1 MNDQTNNLI
10 ADIQRMFELSLA
22 LGNSLD
28 PKKVCDDFSSSLL
41 RLVNLNF
48 IGIWVKPFAPSEDS
62 EIRELYFA
70 YPSSRTKETKLTATH
85 PALYVPEGE
94 DFVSYKLDE
103 SENTQCIIETL
114 ESGQCAV
121 FRLGTLGFV
130 RLLKG
135 SAEFS
140 KKELRQLRPI
150 INKLSISLEG
160 AISHQLLQKQQA
172 FLQSLVHSIPDLIWL
187 KDVEGH
193 YLACNNK
200 FEDFFGA
207 KEQDIV
213 NKTDFDF
220 VDEELAKFFRENDK
234 KAIEADGPR
243 TNQEWITFANDNR
256 EALLETIKT
265 PLKDKEGE
273 VIGVLGVGH
282 DITALHQAQQQLKL
296 SASVFEHATEGIMIT
311 DASGVIIDVNNAF
324 TKLTGFTKEEAV
336 GNKPNILK
344 SGYHSDAFFAAL
356 WESINSEG
364 LWRGE
369 VRNRNKAGEI
379 FTELLNVAA
388 VKNDQNEITHFVSI
402 FSDITQLKEH
412 QYELE
417 HMAHYD
423 SLTQLPNRVLLS
435 DRLQTAIS
443 ECVHAEHLLGVA
455 YLDLDDFKPI
465 NDRYGHDVG
474 DLLLIDVSKRL
485 LDTLGEE
492 CEVAR
497 LGGDEFVILLP
508 KLEHITQCEV
518 VLSNTITEL
527 SKPFIINGH
536 LLSLSASIGATLFP
550 DDKSDADTLIRHAD
564 QAMYTAKQSGRNQYH
579 FFDPEMDRIT
589 QNQQKAQWEIREA
602 LNEQEFILFY
612 QPKVNLK
619 TGKVVGMEALIRWN
633 HPTRQLLPPDS
644 FLPQITDPNLAA
656 DLGEWVLK
664 EAVKQLRVWRSA
676 GMDLSISINI
686 SAEHLQNDEFPYQLS
701 QLLSLNPDL
710 PADKIELEV
719 LETAAFDDISIAVE
733 IIRRCQA
740 LGVRFALDDFGT
752 GYSSLSY
759 LRKIAVETVKIDKSF
774 VIDMLEDEE
783 DRAIVKG
790 IVGLGKAFDRSI
802 VAEGVETAAHG
813 CLLLNMGCYLAQGY
827 GISKPMPADLVPD
840 WIANF
845 QLSDEW
851 KN

>member
-1 MNDQTNNLI
+1 MPHSP
-10 ADIQRMFELSLA
+10 ADESDSL
-22 LGNSLD
+22 
-28 PKKVCDDFSSSLL
+28 
-41 RLVNLNF
+41 
-48 IGIWVKPFAPSEDS
+48 
-62 EIRELYFA
+62 ELYYA
-70 YPSSRTKETKLTATH
+70 YPSSRVKENRLMTTH
-85 PALYVPEGE
+85 PALHLPDGE
-94 DFVSYKLDE
+94 DFVHYSLDE
-103 SENTQCIIETL
+103 TVNKQCIVETSD
-114 ESGQCAV
+114 SGQCAV
-121 FRLGTLGFV
+121 FRLGSLGVV
-130 RLLKG
+130 RLLRDTD
-135 SAEFS
+135 AFS
-140 KKELRQLRPI
+140 LKELRQLRPL
-150 INKLSISLEG
+150 INKLSIALEG
-160 AISHQLLQKQQA
+160 AFSHQLLQKQQA
-172 FLQSLVHSIPDLIWL
+172 FLQSLINTIPDLVWL
-187 KDVEGH
+187 KDPEGR
-193 YLACNNK
+193 YLACNSQ
-200 FEDFFGA
+200 FEKLYGA
-207 KEQDIV
+207 PEHQIL

-220 VDEELAKFFRENDK
+220 VDAEQANFFRENDK
-234 KAIEADGPR
+234 KAIKEDGPR
-243 TNQEWITFANDNR
+243 VNLEWLTFANNGKK
-256 EALLETIKT
+256 LLHQTTKM
-265 PLKDKEGE
+265 PLKSKDGE
-273 VIGVLGVGH
+273 IIGVLGVAH
-282 DITALHQAQQQLKL
+282 DITPMHEAQQQLKL

-311 DASGVIIDVNNAF
+311 NSAGIIIDVNNAF

-336 GNKPNILK
+336 GNKPDILK
-344 SGYHSDAFFAAL
+344 SGYHSEAFFAAL

-379 FTELLNVAA
+379 FTELLNIAA
-388 VKNDQNEITHFVSI
+388 VKNDQGETTHFVSI

-443 ECVHAEHLLGVA
+443 SCVHSKQLLGVA

-485 LDTLGEE
+485 SDMLGED

-508 KLEHITQCEV
+508 NIDHITQCEV
-518 VLSNTITEL
+518 ILSNTIAEI

-536 LLSLSASIGATLFP
+536 LLSLSASIGATIFP

-564 QAMYTAKQSGRNQYH
+564 QAMYTAKQSGRNQFH
-579 FFDPEMDRIT
+579 FFDPEMDRIA
-589 QNQQKAQWEIREA
+589 QNQQKAQGEIRRA
-602 LNEQEFILFY
+602 LQEQEFTLFY

-619 TGKVVGMEALIRWN
+619 SGNVVGMEALIRWN

-644 FLPQITDPNLAA
+644 FLPQITDPNLAVA
-656 DLGEWVLK
+656 LGEWVLK

-676 GMDLSISINI
+676 GMDLSLSINI

-710 PADKIELEV
+710 PPEKIELEV

-783 DRAIVKG
+783 DKAIVEG
-790 IVGLGKAFDRSI
+790 IVGLGKAFGRSI

-813 CLLLNMGCYLAQGY
+813 CLLLEMDCHLAQGY

-840 WIANF
+840 WVANF
-845 QLSDEW
+845 KLSDEW